1 LLGQLDSHFSP
12 KYSLQVVAAATPGVI
27 YDEIVPDITDLLNPW
42 SADDRHA
49 FDEMDRWL
57 T

>member
-1 LLGQLDSHFSP
+1 
-12 KYSLQVVAAATPGVI
+12 VI